1 MGLCTAADIGSSVGH
16 NAVSSAPGSCMSV
29 VVRPVP
35 GTFACA
41 GLAALL
47 LSGCDRSDPVTAP
60 QQQLQRD
67 AVAVTTTV
75 VTSRPLGTQ
84 IEAVGTAR
92 ANESVDITSKTSNI
106 VTAIRFEEGDLVK
119 RGDVLVELDS
129 AEARASLAEA
139 EAALA
144 DSESQFKRSRELY
157 AQQALSV
164 SQLDQIEA
172 TLKADRARV
181 NAADAR
187 LADTVIRAGFDGRTG
202 FRRVSVG
209 GLVSPGTVI
218 TTLDDSSTIKLDFTV
233 PETSFY
239 LVKEDLPVTAR
250 SAGLPNRVF
259 EGKVSNIDSRIDPI
273 TRSITVRAEIPNR
286 DRILRPGMF
295 MTVLLQGAVVP
306 TLLIPEASIVPEQGR
321 MYVFALDGNVAKR
334 REVEIGRRRPGE
346 VEIISGLKEGDR
358 IVVDGTQNVRDGSV
372 VNEQAQ
378 PQPQAP
384 AAISS

>member
-1 MGLCTAADIGSSVGH
+1 
-16 NAVSSAPGSCMSV
+16 MSV
-29 VVRPVP
+29 VVRPAP
-35 GTFACA
+35 GILACA
-41 GLAALL
+41 GLFALL
-47 LSGCDRSDPVTAP
+47 LSGCDRSAPGAAP
-60 QQQLQRD
+60 QRQQSRD
-67 AVAVTTTV
+67 GIAVTTTV

-92 ANESVDITSKTSNI
+92 ANESVDVTSKTSNI

-119 RGDVLVELDS
+119 RGAVLVELDS
-129 AEARASLAEA
+129 AEARAALAEA

-144 DSESQFKRSRELY
+144 DSESQYKRSRELY

-172 TLKADRARV
+172 TLKANRARV

-218 TTLDDSSTIKLDFTV
+218 TTLDDTSTIKLDFTV
-233 PETSFY
+233 PETNFY
-239 LVKEDLPVTAR
+239 LVKEGLPVTAR

-259 EGKVSNIDSRIDPI
+259 EGRVTNIDSRIDPV
-273 TRSITVRAEIPNR
+273 TRSMTVRAEIPNQ

-295 MTVLLQGAVVP
+295 MTVMLQGAVVP
-306 TLLIPEASIVPEQGR
+306 TLLVPEASIVPEQGR
-321 MYVFALDGNVAKR
+321 MYVFVLDGNVAKR
-334 REVEIGRRRPGE
+334 REVDIGRRRPGE
-346 VEIISGLKEGDR
+346 VEIVSGLKEGER

-372 VNEQAQ
+372 VTETPAQAQ
-378 PQPQAP
+378 TP
-384 AAISS
+384 ATISS

>member
-1 MGLCTAADIGSSVGH
+1 
-16 NAVSSAPGSCMSV
+16 MSV
-29 VVRPVP
+29 VARPVP
-35 GTFACA
+35 RSLACA
-41 GLAALL
+41 GLVALML
-47 LSGCDRSDPVTAP
+47 GGCDRPTPAAAP
-60 QQQLQRD
+60 RQQREGI
-67 AVAVTTTV
+67 AVTTTV
-75 VTSRPLGTQ
+75 VASRPLGTQ

-92 ANESVDITSKTSNI
+92 ANESVDVTSKTSNI
-106 VTAIRFEEGDLVK
+106 VTAIRFEEGDLVE

-172 TLKADRARV
+172 TLKGDRARV
-181 NAADAR
+181 NAASAR

-218 TTLDDSSTIKLDFTV
+218 TTLDDTSIIKLDFTV

-239 LVKEDLPVTAR
+239 LVKRDLPVTAR
-250 SAGLPNRVF
+250 SVGLPDRVF
-259 EGKVSNIDSRIDPI
+259 EGKVTNIDSRIDPV
-273 TRSITVRAEIPNR
+273 TRSVTVRAEIPNR
-286 DRILRPGMF
+286 DRVLRPGMF

-306 TLLIPEASIVPEQGR
+306 TLLVPEASIVPEQGR
-321 MYVFALDGNVAKR
+321 MYVFVLDGNVAR
-334 REVEIGRRRPGE
+334 RQEVEIGRRRPGE
-346 VEIISGLKEGDR
+346 VEIIRGLKEGDR

-372 VNEQAQ
+372 VADQTQAQ
-378 PQPQAP
+378 PPAP
-384 AAISS
+384 ATISS